1 MTNLELAKKLVALLG
16 GKSNVE
22 KAAHCMTRLRV
33 TCKDSNR
40 VNEKEIKECEGVLGL
55 VVEGNSY
62 QIVLGPGK
70 VKKVTDICTQELGLP
85 KAGGHGSDWEENKAA
100 IKGQQKQGKLKQF
113 LKLIS
118 EIFVPIIP
126 AIIAAGLFN
135 GFGSLLAQLIGD
147 GVISGSFF
155 QMLQLILS
163 LLGGAFLSYFSIY
176 TGIRAAEVFGATPAF
191 GGMIGGISIGANIIE
206 IAKMIGLY
214 NEAIPLE
221 SVLTT
226 GKGGIIGVIFG
237 VWILSV
243 IEKNIRKRIP
253 DVLDLIVTP
262 FVSLLTA
269 GIIFIFL
276 IMPLAGFLSDGLVS
290 LLTIII
296 NSTNPFIRVISGFL
310 LSALF
315 LPMVLLGLH
324 HGLIPIYAVQLE
336 QMGGVSLFP
345 VLSMGGAGQVGAAI
359 AIYFVAR
366 KVGNKKMQGIIT
378 GALPA
383 GFLGVG
389 EPLIYGVTL
398 PLGKPFIT
406 AGIGAGFG
414 GAYIMLTQ
422 VMANAWGPSGLV
434 AIPLMQGGSGM
445 LNFLIG
451 LLIAYA
457 GGFLVTKALIK
468 DSDVREEAAPETNG
482 TETEI
487 MMQKD
492 TILYAPVDGAC
503 IPLSEVKDEVFV
515 NKMMGEG
522 VAFQFDGDILVSPC
536 DGTIVMIAATKH
548 AIGILGDDGAELLI
562 HVGLDTVKLNGKGF
576 HILKKSGDTVKT
588 GEPIM
593 QLDRKLMETH
603 NIDLTTPMVITNS
616 DQFQLKPIYGN
627 ALEKGISEAVT
638 CILKSFSKG

>member
-1 MTNLELAKKLVALLG
+1 MTNLELAKRLVELLG
-16 GKSNVE
+16 GKNNVE
-22 KAAHCMTRLRV
+22 KATHCMTRLRV
-33 TCKDSNR
+33 TCKDTTR
-40 VNEKEIKECEGVLGL
+40 VDDKAIKACEGVLGL
-55 VVEGNSY
+55 VIDGSSY

-70 VKKVTDICTQELGLP
+70 VKKVTDICTNELGLP
-85 KAGGHGSDWEENKAA
+85 KAAGNDSSWEDNKAK
-100 IKGQQKQGKLKQF
+100 IKGQQKQSKLKQF

-135 GFGSLLAQLIGD
+135 GFGSLLSQLIAD
-147 GVISGSFF
+147 GVVAGSFF

-163 LLGGAFLSYFSIY
+163 LLGGAFLSYFAIY

-214 NEAIPLE
+214 NEAVPLE

-237 VWILSV
+237 VWVLSV

-253 DVLDLIVTP
+253 DVLDLIITP
-262 FVSLLTA
+262 FVSLLVS
-269 GIIFIFL
+269 GIIFIFI
-276 IMPLAGFLSDGLVS
+276 IMPVAGFISDGLVS
-290 LLTIII
+290 VLTIII
-296 NSTNPFIRVISGFL
+296 NSTNPVIRVISGFL

-336 QMGGVSLFP
+336 QIGGVSLFP

-359 AIYFVAR
+359 AIYLIAR

-434 AIPLMQGGSGM
+434 AIPLMQGVSGM
-445 LNFLIG
+445 LNFLLG
-451 LLIAYA
+451 LIIAYI
-457 GGFLVTKALIK
+457 GGFIVTKLFIK
-468 DSDVREEAAPETNG
+468 EDDVRDEEEAFEATYVEEKHVDQAT
-482 TETEI
+482 
-487 MMQKD
+487 
-492 TILYAPVDGAC
+492 LYAPLTGSC
-503 IPLSEVKDEVFV
+503 ISLTEVKDEVFA
-515 NKMMGEG
+515 NKMMGDG
-522 VAFQFDGDILVSPC
+522 VAFTFDGDTVVSPC

-548 AIGILGDDGAELLI
+548 AIGIQGDDGVEVLI
-562 HVGLDTVKLNGKGF
+562 HVGLDTVSLNGEGFTALIKQGDHVNKGEA
-576 HILKKSGDTVKT
+576 ILQ
-588 GEPIM
+588 I
-593 QLDRKLMETH
+593 DRKFMNEKGM
-603 NIDLTTPMVITNS
+603 DLTTPMIITNTDQYHLTPAYS
-616 DQFQLKPIYGN
+616 DHVVAGDTKVLQCNRK
-627 ALEKGISEAVT
+627 
-638 CILKSFSKG
+638 